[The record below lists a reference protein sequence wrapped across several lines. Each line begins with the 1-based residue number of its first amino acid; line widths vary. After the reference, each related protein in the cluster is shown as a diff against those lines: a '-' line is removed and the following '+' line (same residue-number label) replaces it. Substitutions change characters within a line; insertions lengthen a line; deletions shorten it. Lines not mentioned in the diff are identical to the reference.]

1 MRPAATF
8 WNLNLCTPFIVL
20 PQPVYTAIQASY
32 VYLSIF
38 DIACTDWSFRKK
50 KKKIYIYSVSYMYLL
65 NTQFRSVMKLTA
77 KFSGVPLLFQ
87 NQRSVQPRGRSEV
100 TSTISPWILRHKVQ
114 LLVIVSITNFETKKS
129 FDYLFW
135 AKKSVVFCISCK
147 TIGNIKEA
155 IEAHV
160 TDIRIV
166 KSSNYKTLKLDAC
179 N

>member
-1 MRPAATF
+1 
-8 WNLNLCTPFIVL
+8 
-20 PQPVYTAIQASY
+20 
-32 VYLSIF
+32 
-38 DIACTDWSFRKK
+38 
-50 KKKIYIYSVSYMYLL
+50 MYLL

-87 NQRSVQPRGRSEV
+87 NQRIVQPRGRSEV

-160 TDIRIV
+160 IDIRIV